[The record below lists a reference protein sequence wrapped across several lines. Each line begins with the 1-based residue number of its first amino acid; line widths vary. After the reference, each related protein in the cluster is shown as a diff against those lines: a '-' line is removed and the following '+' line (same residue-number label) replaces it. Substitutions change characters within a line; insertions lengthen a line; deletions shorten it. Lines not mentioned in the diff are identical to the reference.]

1 MDAFSSMSSSI
12 LGSNLSFFAHPDPAI
27 MLWSPAQPIILFF
40 FVISLYPF
48 AGGGAMVNHIIHII
62 PLVAEKGRIFG

>member
-12 LGSNLSFFAHPDPAI
+12 LASNLSFFAHPDPAI
-27 MLWSPAQPIILFF
+27 MLWSPAQPIIL